1 MENYYNCYYYYVLTI
16 NFLIFSFVYFI
27 QKSISVQNAK
37 RFIFNVKVYFRG
49 TVECIFDLCNLPSNF
64 QKHSRSTYKYIYIFA
79 IKKENMYLFF
89 FKWDLQIVTDW
100 VSEIQVSGTYIKVIF
115 KMLTY
120 ISGFMRRVLI
130 TSTHHF
136 MSANT
141 TVSKFNYI
149 YYYNTFMHFQKY
161 CHYIL
166 YQYLLWFIFS

>member
-1 MENYYNCYYYYVLTI
+1 
-16 NFLIFSFVYFI
+16 
-27 QKSISVQNAK
+27 
-37 RFIFNVKVYFRG
+37 
-49 TVECIFDLCNLPSNF
+49 
-64 QKHSRSTYKYIYIFA
+64 
-79 IKKENMYLFF
+79 MYLFF

-136 MSANT
+136 MSTNT

-149 YYYNTFMHFQKY
+149 YYYYTFMHFQKY
-161 CHYIL
+161 CQYIL
-166 YQYLLWFIFS
+166 YQYLLWFILSKRKLTTYSRIDIGMFHRTFEYSSYYKYYKIFLKPPPKHVL